1 MNPLSPCGTRCTQRA
16 RFPLQCAG
24 CEAIQ
29 GKVWWLQYTGAERCA
44 VYDCC
49 VLQNG
54 YSNCGGCARL
64 PCEWFTKDPTISDEE
79 NEAHLSVM
87 LQNLKAEKQENKEQP
102 LYCILVTGIPASGK
116 STLAQFIADELKLP
130 LFSKDKIKEILFDTV
145 GFRSREEKVAL
156 GTAAMDIMYHAAEQ
170 LMQRSLPF
178 LLENNFENAS
188 KKRLLEILKDYGYT
202 AVTVMLTGD
211 YRTIYQRMIDRD
223 LRPDRH
229 RGHIVNDRYPSD
241 ILTPSPNISFDLY
254 VAGIKARGMD
264 TFTANGPSCKNLL
277 VLSTIYKATQ
287 YRDFFWSNIRLE
299 SARDRSNGP
308 ARPVSRIFLSWA
320 FCPQAPYKDAVLV
333 EDDARDKA
341 DHQPVQP

>member
-1 MNPLSPCGTRCTQRA
+1 MNPLSPCGTHCTQCA

-64 PCEWFTKDPTISDEE
+64 PCERFTKDPTISDEE

-264 TFTANGPSCKNLL
+264 TFTANGPHFTVDTTNPDKMNLQS
-277 VLSTIYKATQ
+277 VLQKLIDIINNLQSDTI
-287 YRDFFWSNIRLE
+287 S
-299 SARDRSNGP
+299 
-308 ARPVSRIFLSWA
+308 
-320 FCPQAPYKDAVLV
+320 
-333 EDDARDKA
+333 
-341 DHQPVQP
+341 